1 MKLADVEN
9 LSAAELKEQRAAIVE
24 SLEADAAELKA
35 RYVQARLDAKQR
47 DEKLAEQGKTITLL
61 QESLESTKAA
71 LESEVSKCN
80 AIGGELQRVCDNHNH
95 QASQWSAELRQLK
108 EQFERQELEW
118 AVDKAKLQGELK
130 IAKDRGDRLYL
141 QAIRNANAI
150 NTAAK
155 LLNDALAAQQI
166 DNAEQG

>member
-1 MKLADVEN
+1 MKIQDVEN
-9 LSAAELKEQRAAIVE
+9 LSATELKEQRTAIIE
-24 SLEADAAELKA
+24 SLEADATELKA

-71 LESEVSKCN
+71 LEAEVSKCT
-80 AIGGELQRVCDNHNH
+80 AVGGELQRACDNHNH
-95 QASQWSAELRQLK
+95 QASQWSADRQQLK
-108 EQFERQELEW
+108 EQFERQELKW
-118 AVDKAKLQGELK
+118 AVDKANLQGVLK
-130 IAKDRGDRLYL
+130 IAKERGDRLYL

-155 LLNDALAAQQI
+155 VLNDALAAQQI
-166 DNAEQG
+166 DNVDQG